1 MPAYLI
7 RGLILGGAAAAQPG
21 PLQAFLLSITI
32 RNGWRRALPAAFA
45 PLISDGPIL
54 ILVLFILAQLP
65 DYLLAVLQVAG
76 GVFLLYLAW
85 GAWQVFRSGP
95 TSSTDLAGDQ
105 PQSQVLKAALMNV
118 LSPAP
123 YLFWATIAGPI
134 LIEGWRQSPAYG
146 LAFLGGFYAA
156 LIGGLMLFIVAFG
169 KAGSLDPRINR
180 GLGAFSA
187 VALLAFG
194 LYQFTSGMG
203 KLAAPMAW
211 LPTTTL

>member
-1 MPAYLI
+1 MPAYLL

-21 PLQAFLLSITI
+21 PLQAFLLSLTA
-32 RNGWRRALPAAFA
+32 RNGWRRTWPAALA

-54 ILVLFILAQLP
+54 ILVLFILARLP
-65 DYLLAVLQVAG
+65 DNLLSFLQVAG

-95 TSSTDLAGDQ
+95 MLPSDQSLAR
-105 PQSQVLKAALMNV
+105 PQTNVLKAAMMNA

-123 YLFWATIAGPI
+123 YLFWAAIAGPI
-134 LIEGWRQSPAYG
+134 LIEGWRESPAQG
-146 LAFLGGFYAA
+146 LAFLIGFYAA
-156 LIGGLMLFIVAFG
+156 LIGGLLLFIVFFG

-180 GLGAFSA
+180 AMGAFSA

-194 LYQFTSGMG
+194 LYQFTSGIG
-203 KLAAPMAW
+203 KLIPLMV
-211 LPTTTL
+211 

>member
-1 MPAYLI
+1 MPAYLL
-7 RGLILGGAAAAQPG
+7 RGLILGAAAAAQPG
-21 PLQAFLLSITI
+21 PLQAFLLSITV
-32 RNGWRRALPAAFA
+32 RNGWQRALPAAFA

-54 ILVLFILAQLP
+54 ILVLFILARLP
-65 DYLLAVLQVAG
+65 DYLLAVLQAAG

-85 GAWQVFRSGP
+85 GAWQVFRTVP
-95 TSSTDLAGDQ
+95 TPSTEPAGNQ
-105 PQSQVLKAALMNV
+105 PQTHVLKAALMNA

-134 LIEGWRQSPAYG
+134 LIEGWRQSPVHG
-146 LAFLGGFYAA
+146 LAFLIGFYAA
-156 LIGGLMLFIVAFG
+156 LIGGLMLFIVVFG

-194 LYQFTSGMG
+194 LYQFTSGIG
-203 KLAAPMAW
+203 KLIVSMAW
-211 LPTTTL
+211 SPTISL